1 MSLYDDFKA
10 GPSTRPSPGE
20 TSPAPKT
27 GIVGKVKQFFHLEN
41 DNPITPP
48 APTKA
53 TGSLYEQFKGSE
65 ATQIPFT
72 PAVASVAPAPAQPV
86 SVPSLRPGI
95 QPTTDVFA
103 TKEVFT
109 PSVPAIQSAPGLTKN
124 PIVAKVT
131 GGTTLSQFVKDA
143 AASLPEASQKVS
155 GWLENVLVEKPAEAL
170 GKTKFIQEAAA
181 GIEEQKKEGKK
192 NLGVQVLHKLQY
204 GQEAIS
210 GLTGGIITP
219 KTEAP
224 EDIADKIASGMAF
237 ALGQIVSIRGIGT
250 GLASITG
257 GEKVLESLQK
267 FPLVY
272 KYGVPFLKNAAAFGV
287 YGQLDPML
295 ADDVTARTQKM
306 GMDFLTAAPFTALGY
321 VNKAGIS
328 IPASFALGWGMAKL
342 GGASNEDAFVS
353 GVVLGGIDAAGRV
366 GGRGRA
372 FVTGRYTDRAL
383 KNEAADVLN
392 QYNEGKPLTPRSS
405 PAEIERVWKKA
416 AFATHPDLGGDPKA
430 FVAANSAYQ
439 FLTGKTDTF
448 VNTKGEPVQKTK
460 TGETKL
466 LESADKVRE
475 QIQTSEAFDV
485 KRALASRDL
494 SKESVYQNESKGI
507 LTPEFAQGRIED
519 VALKLESFQPGLG
532 EQFRASINPNETSIE
547 AIKQA
552 GETALDIAIQTK
564 VPGYTDPSVYLPRV
578 TPGIATPA
586 SPTAT
591 ETAGTTPASNQQ
603 QPPLE
608 TAPAAPQEVS
618 VPVQPVQ
625 PDQPAVAPAASQTA
639 SPAVP
644 QVRPIPKTSDEAVQ
658 TYYNEVLKPA
668 IESGK
673 AVVIGADDLKDFFNK
688 DYLPENHSTYS
699 TASFKLYE
707 RMLEEVKNPT
717 VKFTVGGTGSGKS
730 DFVVKNEVENF
741 DGIVYDSTGWNYDG
755 IKKQIEAAQLAGKD
769 VRVFGIIPDVGRAR
783 AYTFIRE
790 ARGEHPV
797 SESSFVRTHVG
808 AIQTMLKLI
817 EDGVPV
823 YVLDAR
829 NSLWRGNDVKNGG
842 YQLDPV
848 DLLKEVAY
856 SEEYV
861 KRSISG
867 ITAENAKAHIER
879 RTSEILASESGGE
892 KGLRKLSQK
901 HNRGNQPEVETGIVP
916 EEVAK
921 QTSGNIAAR
930 GGKSGIPTEL
940 VSLAKDNPSLLK
952 LAQEAIAKG
961 MSAEEFVK
969 ERGNPLYHGTNST
982 FTDFDPKTIGNRDSG
997 WFGSGFYFT
1006 QSKGEASTYGKNIM
1020 EVYLDIENPFDFSK
1034 YNAPKPFHG
1043 SSIEPSFSLA
1053 KMAKDVPIIG
1063 EKLYVEMVSE
1073 PASQSNDYVATFKDV
1088 PVSEYSRMVA
1098 EENLSRYAD
1107 NVFIEER
1114 NGQGVHLYHYKKLNG
1129 EDGVFRFY
1137 GTEKEIIPNE
1147 LLDFA
1152 LFDQKYSVDTGAGG
1166 LYGVEKKISD
1176 NIGHDFTQSLKK
1188 LGYDGTIQSPEGD
1201 EYVAFYPKQIKTKSQ
1216 LVDFYN
1222 KVKAGTSRVQ
1232 NNAPLQLVSMN
1243 TFEAI
1248 KNTASEKMVSPRYT
1262 LEEGAFE
1269 KDGKVYKYSISGGK
1283 VGITP
1288 QYTNS
1293 LEELAKMA
1301 GVDKTNTAISKT
1313 DVASLYKSDASF
1325 RERPV
1330 LTVEERHGSKFL
1342 TFKSD
1347 KTDFK
1352 IRASALGLKEA
1363 NLKVGDQ
1370 IEVDPKNF
1378 KNAAKEMRVTQG
1390 GKTYAS
1396 MDKFADVASGSTEA
1410 GIEKVKRIELPE
1422 LVQLARD
1429 LMGDY
1434 PKIEYPRGR
1443 AMFGGA
1449 RPYGLFIADL
1459 NGKIILNPDIF
1470 KKDNEGQAAKTLAHE
1485 LGHLIDYLPNRTLA
1499 RGNLLGR
1506 LASLR
1511 DFRKDF
1517 YAEAGVSRT
1526 NNAIK
1531 RELWELSKL
1540 WKPIPDEENSL
1551 PAYLE
1556 YRKKPEEL
1564 YADFISVIFNDPALA
1579 AEHAPE
1585 AYNTFFKLLDRKP
1598 KVAEAYFELQTLLK
1612 DGETALKN
1620 RKNKVQQMFSDADM
1634 KASERQRLA
1643 ELEADVKKKSLWFR
1657 FKWDFV
1663 DRGEAVSEMVE
1674 KAKKEGRPVNDDD
1687 NPVYYLEESRYLGG
1701 KIKAVVDEKF
1711 NSIYQELQEKN
1722 LTWNDL
1728 GELLFYERILKGDR
1742 GEVANPE
1749 GLQAEFVQDLY
1760 EDIGTVGEQGDP
1772 KLSVSMKSSL
1782 GAEKFA
1788 ALQDMAVRYR
1798 KAIKEVFVEGYN
1810 AGLYS
1815 NDLLDLINSNDFYVP
1830 FKPIKYAGE
1839 KSRFGVKK
1847 QKGTFQPIE
1856 NPANTGIEKT
1866 VAIIR
1871 AIERNKTSRAVIQ
1884 FVQSNFPAEVEDA
1897 KTMYTG
1903 KATIPLDPRE
1913 AGKKLVTYMEGGKVR
1928 GFYVDEY
1935 IAESL
1940 IRSSVGHNNLAL
1952 EGLRFFNGGLFRPL
1966 FITFNLGFQSTN
1978 FIRDFKRYWKNT
1990 PDATI
1995 ASTFSRYL
2003 NSQVWNAA
2011 KARAFGLPEGAS
2023 EGLKNG
2029 ADLILR
2035 MEKEQVLSTTYN
2047 DILKGQDPEELQ
2059 IEKILRDLDVME
2071 RPDRKWEKIPVIRE
2085 AVKVL
2090 EFIEK
2095 LGNFVESL
2103 PKVAGFVELEGK
2115 MPPREMHSF
2124 VRKYIGSPDF
2134 LAGGR
2139 LKPYTNEIFLFSNAI
2154 AQGIRADWDIAIKN
2168 PKTRSGWWWKTA
2180 QADILPK
2187 LLMAMAVA
2195 GLFGEKLK
2203 QLFDNVSEYDK
2214 TNYAILP
2221 LGLDQNGKTIYV
2233 RIPAD
2238 ESGRLVGG
2246 IIWKAFN
2253 VVRGKTDPF
2262 NDVMQVISYTGGQL
2276 PSLSPVLG
2284 AVSATAQF
2292 VSGQNPYDYFRGRNV
2307 LSDQEYRA
2315 GGAQASQKFAFWMFE
2330 ELGGGIFVKPYS
2342 NSLTP
2347 PKDKTTTERILS
2359 MPVLSN
2365 IFNRFLK
2372 VSDYGQTELIRDVLN
2387 REKTSEAREQLARNE
2402 VVEKYVSKAFG
2413 KTPAQQHQLALK
2425 MVEEA
2430 LGHKPANPDER
2441 KTANTLTDKF
2451 EKLVLRGKADPRVNA
2466 LLSATS
2472 NDQKAALVD
2481 TYQKQMDSADF
2492 AELKTF
2498 LIKNRVVSPAVF
2510 TKVRNLQQSE

>member
-1 MSLYDDFKA
+1 MSLYDSFKA
-10 GPSTRPSPGE
+10 GPSTLPSPG
-20 TSPAPKT
+20 TGSSAPEK
-27 GIVGKVKQFFHLEN
+27 GVGDKVRSFFNLDN
-41 DNPITPP
+41 DNPVPVP
-48 APTKA
+48 APSKA
-53 TGSLYEQFKGSE
+53 TGSLYEQFKSSS
-65 ATQIPFT
+65 APSLTIASPV
-72 PAVASVAPAPAQPV
+72 PSVAPAAPQSPE
-86 SVPSLRPGI
+86 VPSLKTGI
-95 QPTTDVFA
+95 VPPQDIFA
-103 TKEVFT
+103 TRETF
-109 PSVPAIQSAPGLTKN
+109 VPAPVKTGEPTLTKN
-124 PIVAKVT
+124 KAVAAVT
-131 GGTTLSQFVKDA
+131 GGTTLSQFMKDA
-143 AASLPEASQKVS
+143 AASFPEASAKVS
-155 GWLENVLVEKPAEAL
+155 GWLENVLVEKPGEAL
-170 GKTKFIQEAAA
+170 GKTKFIKEAA
-181 GIEEQKKEGKK
+181 EGLEAMPDKGK
-192 NLGVQVLHKLQY
+192 SNLGIQVLHKLQY
-204 GQEAIS
+204 GQEAIN
-210 GLTGGIITP
+210 GLTGGIITL

-224 EDIADKIASGMAF
+224 ESVADKIAGGMAN
-237 ALGQIVSIRGIGT
+237 ALGTIVSIRAIGA
-250 GLASITG
+250 GLSAISG
-257 GEKVLESLQK
+257 GPKILQALQK
-267 FPLVY
+267 YPLVY

-287 YGQLDPML
+287 YGQLDPAL
-295 ADDVTARTQKM
+295 ADDVTARAQKM
-306 GMDFLTAAPFTALGY
+306 GSDFLIAAPFTALGY
-321 VNKAGIS
+321 VNKAGVS

-353 GVVLGGIDAAGRV
+353 GVVLGGLDAAGRV
-366 GGRGRA
+366 GGQGRA
-372 FVTGRYTDRAL
+372 FITGRFADRAL

-392 QYNEGKPLTPRSS
+392 QYNDGKPLTPNSS
-405 PAEIERVWKKA
+405 RAEIERVWKKA

-507 LTPEFAQGRIED
+507 RILTPEFAQGRIED

-564 VPGYTDPSVYLPRV
+564 VLGYTDPSVYLPRV

-591 ETAGTTPASNQQ
+591 ENVEMTPASNQQ

-930 GGKSGIPTEL
+930 GGKKSTGPKVFESGVYYRGGGLGSPPRGLT
-940 VSLAKDNPSLLK
+940 
-952 LAQEAIAKG
+952 AQEIVDYERKELGNNDVMPVRNADLSVDAKNLVWLTRTRE
-961 MSAEEFVK
+961 SALE
-969 ERGNPLYHGTNST
+969 
-982 FTDFDPKTIGNRDSG
+982 
-997 WFGSGFYFT
+997 
-1006 QSKGEASTYGKNIM
+1006 YGKAEKVTLGRHRILA
-1020 EVYLDIENPFDFSK
+1020 VDG
-1034 YNAPKPFHG
+1034 HG
-1043 SSIEPSFSLA
+1043 GLLI
-1053 KMAKDVPIIG
+1053 
-1063 EKLYVEMVSE
+1063 EKL
-1073 PASQSNDYVATFKDV
+1073 T
-1088 PVSEYSRMVA
+1088 
-1098 EENLSRYAD
+1098 EE
-1107 NVFIEER
+1107 IKT
-1114 NGQGVHLYHYKKLNG
+1114 NGQ
-1129 EDGVFRFY
+1129 
-1137 GTEKEIIPNE
+1137 EK
-1147 LLDFA
+1147 
-1152 LFDQKYSVDTGAGG
+1152 
-1166 LYGVEKKISD
+1166 
-1176 NIGHDFTQSLKK
+1176 
-1188 LGYDGTIQSPEGD
+1188 PESK
-1201 EYVAFYPKQIKTKSQ
+1201 E
-1216 LVDFYN
+1216 
-1222 KVKAGTSRVQ
+1222 
-1232 NNAPLQLVSMN
+1232 PLQLVSMN

-1248 KNTASEKMVSPRYT
+1248 KNAASEKMVSPRYT

-1330 LTVEERHGSKFL
+1330 LTIEERHGSKFL
-1342 TFKSD
+1342 TWKSD

-1378 KNAAKEMRVTQG
+1378 KNTAKEMRVTQG

-1564 YADFISVIFNDPALA
+1564 YADFISVLFNDPALA

-1585 AYNTFFKLLDRKP
+1585 AYNTFFRLLDRKP
-1598 KVAEAYFELQTLLK
+1598 KVAEAYFDLQTLLK

-1634 KASERQRLA
+1634 KATERQRLA
-1643 ELEADVKKKSLWFR
+1643 ELEADVKKKSVWFR
-1657 FKWDFV
+1657 FKWDYV
-1663 DRGEAVSEMVE
+1663 DRNEAVIEAVE
-1674 KAKKEGRPVNDDD
+1674 KAKKEGRTVNDDD

-1701 KIKAVVDEKF
+1701 KIKAVVDDKF
-1711 NSIYQELQEKN
+1711 NSIYQELQKHD
-1722 LTWNDL
+1722 LTWEDL

-1749 GLQAEFVQDLY
+1749 GLQADFVQDLY
-1760 EDIGTVGEQGDP
+1760 DDLGTVGVQGDAKVP
-1772 KLSVSMKSSL
+1772 VSMRYTL
-1782 GAEKFA
+1782 GEEKFT

-1798 KAIKEVFVEGYN
+1798 KAIKDVFIEGFN
-1810 AGLYS
+1810 EGLYS
-1815 NDLLDLINSNDFYVP
+1815 QDLLNLINTNDFYVP

-1839 KSRFGVKK
+1839 KTRFSVQK
-1847 QKGTFQPIE
+1847 QKGTLQPIE

-1866 VAIIR
+1866 IAVIR
-1871 AIERNKTSRAVIQ
+1871 AIERNKTARSVVQ
-1884 FVQSNFPAEVEDA
+1884 FLQANFPAEVEDA
-1897 KTMYTG
+1897 KTMYNG

-1913 AGKKLVTYMEGGKVR
+1913 AGKKLVTYMEGGKVK

-1966 FITFNLGFQSTN
+1966 FITFNLGFQSAN
-1978 FIRDFKRYWKNT
+1978 LIRDFWRFWKNV

-1995 ASTFSRYL
+1995 ASSIAKYL
-2003 NSQVWNAA
+2003 DSQVWSAA
-2011 KARAFGLPEGAS
+2011 RVRAFGLPEDAPERLKKGA
-2023 EGLKNG
+2023 E
-2029 ADLILR
+2029 LITR
-2035 MEKEQVLSTTYN
+2035 MEKEQALSVTYN
-2047 DILKGQDPEELQ
+2047 DILKGQDPEEKQ
-2059 IEKILRDLDVME
+2059 IEKILRDIGVME
-2071 RPDRKWEKIPVIRE
+2071 RPDRKWETIPVIRE

-2090 EFIEK
+2090 GFIEK
-2095 LGNFVESL
+2095 LGNFIESL

-2115 MPPREMHSF
+2115 MPPREMRSF
-2124 VRKYIGSPDF
+2124 IRKNVGSPDF

-2139 LKPYTNEIFLFSNAI
+2139 LKPWSNEILLFSNAI
-2154 AQGIRADWDIAIKN
+2154 AQGIRSDWEIAIKN

-2180 QADILPK
+2180 KINIVPK
-2187 LLMAMAVA
+2187 LLIAMGVA
-2195 GLFGEKLK
+2195 GLFGERIK
-2203 QLFDNVSEYDK
+2203 QMLDNISEYDK
-2214 TNYAILP
+2214 TNYLVIP
-2221 LGLDQNGKTIYV
+2221 LSLDQNEKTVYV
-2233 RIPAD
+2233 RIPQD

-2246 IIWKAFN
+2246 LIWKAFN
-2253 VVRGKTDPF
+2253 LAQGKTDPW
-2262 NDVMQVISYTGGQL
+2262 NDAMQILSYTGGQL

-2284 AVSATAQF
+2284 AVGATGQF
-2292 VSGQNPYDYFRGRNV
+2292 VSGQNPYDFFRGRNV
-2307 LSDQEYRA
+2307 LTDQEYQA
-2315 GGAQASQKFAFWMFE
+2315 GGAQAGKKFAFWMFE

-2347 PKDKTTTERILS
+2347 PKDGTMTERILS
-2359 MPVLSN
+2359 LPVVAN
-2365 IFNRFLK
+2365 VFNRFLK
-2372 VSDYGQTELIRDVLN
+2372 VSDYGQTETLKGVLN
-2387 REKTSEAREQLARNE
+2387 EVKTSAAREQLARNT
-2402 VVEKYVSKAFG
+2402 VVEKYAEQAFG
-2413 KTPAQQHQLALK
+2413 KTPAQQHQLALQ

-2430 LGHKPANPDER
+2430 LGHKPSTPDER
-2441 KTANTLTDKF
+2441 KDANTLEDKF
-2451 EKLVLRGKADPRVNA
+2451 KKMVLRGKSDARTNA

-2472 NDQKAALVD
+2472 NDQKAALVALYE
-2481 TYQKQMDSADF
+2481 TQMDPKEF
-2492 AELKTF
+2492 TELKAF
-2498 LIKNRVVSPAVF
+2498 LIKNRIVSPAVF
-2510 TKVRNLQQSE
+2510 TQVRREKTQ